1 MTRQVLSLTFL
12 LLMLAPQQPS
22 AARDRAVY
30 GIATLTTCSVWTD
43 YFDLESGPGADDLYM
58 KFALRSWVHGFVT
71 GASAAQGV
79 DGEFGRVAES
89 EIVPW
94 ITNYCRQ
101 NPASDLDDAAGE
113 FLTSVLS
120 VKK

>member
-1 MTRQVLSLTFL
+1 
-12 LLMLAPQQPS
+12 MLAPQQPS

-43 YFDLESGPGADDLYM
+43 YFDAESGPGADDLYM

-71 GASAAQGV
+71 GASATRGV
-79 DGEFGRVAES
+79 DSEFGRVAES

-94 ITNYCRQ
+94 ITTYCSQ
-101 NPASDLDDAAGE
+101 NPTHDLDDAADE

>member
-30 GIATLTTCSVWTD
+30 GIATLTTCHVWTD
-43 YFDLESGPGADDLYM
+43 YFDPESGSGVDDLYM

-101 NPASDLDDAAGE
+101 NPMHVLDAAASE

-120 VKK
+120 LKK